1 MASYL
6 DISRALPAEL
16 SEKAPQLSDLDLD
29 SRNPVVET
37 SELAYKVIL
46 TLFVKHGYCSNHL
59 QTTGLVQIND
69 EGVKRAA
76 KHVST
81 QDLSVKCALDLLV
94 THR

>member
-1 MASYL
+1 MASHFE
-6 DISRALPAEL
+6 ISQALPAEL
-16 SEKAPQLSDLDLD
+16 SEKAPQNDLDLD
-29 SRNPVVET
+29 SGNPVVET

-46 TLFVKHGYCSNHL
+46 TPFVNTDTVVNRL

-81 QDLSVKCALDLLV
+81 LGPFNEMPSL
-94 THR
+94 